1 MNIDADIRKVL
12 EAVTDPE
19 IPVIS
24 IEELGILR
32 EIVQEKNSITV
43 FISPTYSG
51 CPAMDIIAFDIKKAM
66 AEKGYQNVEVKYQLS
81 PAWTTDDIS
90 EIGREKLKNYGIAPP
105 EKLMQNEK
113 GLFQNEKNPSCPR
126 CNSENTK
133 LISLFGS
140 TPCKSLHQCLDCQE
154 PFDKFKC
161 H

>member
-66 AEKGYQNVEVKYQLS
+66 AEKGYQNVEVKYQRGITNPISNTVHLVFMRID
-81 PAWTTDDIS
+81 TT
-90 EIGREKLKNYGIAPP
+90 
-105 EKLMQNEK
+105 
-113 GLFQNEKNPSCPR
+113 
-126 CNSENTK
+126 
-133 LISLFGS
+133 
-140 TPCKSLHQCLDCQE
+140 
-154 PFDKFKC
+154 
-161 H
+161 